1 MIVDVHAHTPTHRD
15 AVPHE
20 ERRVFSGWRTDRPVV
35 TTNSWADYAEA
46 MAAADISIV
55 FNIAV
60 PDPLAA
66 TGMPYP
72 PERTNDATAEF
83 VAADPGRRIGF
94 MSVNPLAP
102 DVFEE
107 AERCR
112 ELGLVGVKLGP
123 NYQNFDP
130 LCEPALAFYA
140 WCERLGL
147 PILFHQGASPI
158 RAAPLRYTYPLVT
171 DEIALRF
178 PELRIVMAHMG
189 HPWGKETVVTIRKHP
204 HVYADVSSIY
214 LRPWVCY
221 ESLLAAVE
229 WGCTHKLLLGSDF
242 PIATTA
248 EAIAGLRGVNGILD
262 GTRLPRVPE
271 ELIEQIIHADA
282 LGALGLPRPAAADV
296 ATAGT
301 GTADVATA
309 GPTAGPAASAGGE
322 R

>member
-1 MIVDVHAHTPTHRD
+1 MIVDVHAHTPTHREGVPD
-15 AVPHE
+15 A
-20 ERRVFSGWRTDRPVV
+20 ERQVFTTWRTDRPVV
-35 TTNSWADYAEA
+35 TTNSWAGFDAA
-46 MAAADISIV
+46 MEAADVTIV

-60 PDPLAA
+60 PDPAAA
-66 TGMPYP
+66 TGIPHP

-83 VAADPGRRIGF
+83 VANDPTRRIGF
-94 MSVNPLAP
+94 MSVNPTEP
-102 DVFEE
+102 DAFDE

-130 LCEPALAFYA
+130 LGDEALAFYGY
-140 WCERLGL
+140 CEKNAL
-147 PILFHQGASPI
+147 PIVFHQGASPI

-171 DEIALRF
+171 DEVALRF

-242 PIATTA
+242 PIATTG
-248 EAIAGLRGVNGILD
+248 EAIAGLRAVNSILE
-262 GTRLPRVPE
+262 GTALPRIPS
-271 ELIEQIIHADA
+271 ELIEGIIHADA
-282 LGALGLPRPAAADV
+282 LSALGLSVGAPA
-296 ATAGT
+296 
-301 GTADVATA
+301 
-309 GPTAGPAASAGGE
+309 
-322 R
+322 

>member
-1 MIVDVHAHTPTHRD
+1 MIVDVHTHTPTHRE
-15 AVPHE
+15 AVPPE
-20 ERRVFSGWRTDRPVV
+20 QRQVFTGWRTDRDVV
-35 TTNSWADYAEA
+35 TTNSWTDYDEA
-46 MAAADISIV
+46 TAAADVSIV

-66 TGMPYP
+66 TGIPHP

-83 VAADPGRRIGF
+83 VAADPTRRVGF

-102 DVFEE
+102 DAFEE

-130 LCEPALAFYA
+130 LSPPALAFYDY
-140 WCERLGL
+140 CQRHGL

-171 DEIALRF
+171 DEVALRF

-189 HPWGKETVVTIRKHP
+189 HPWGRETVVTIRKHP

-214 LRPWVCY
+214 LRSWVCY

-242 PIATTA
+242 PIASTA
-248 EAIAGLRGVNGILD
+248 EAIAGLRRVNHILD
-262 GTRLPRVPE
+262 GTALPRVPDE
-271 ELIEQIIHADA
+271 VIDRIIHADA
-282 LGALGLPRPAAADV
+282 LDALGLARRALPTTESGPAV
-296 ATAGT
+296 
-301 GTADVATA
+301 
-309 GPTAGPAASAGGE
+309 GPTPGE
-322 R
+322 RGGVL

>member
-1 MIVDVHAHTPTHRD
+1 MIVDVHAHTPTHRES
-15 AVPHE
+15 VPE
-20 ERRVFSGWRTDRPVV
+20 SERKVFTTWRTDRPVV
-35 TTNSWADYAEA
+35 TTNSWAEFDTA
-46 MAAADISIV
+46 MEAADVTIV

-60 PDPLAA
+60 PDPEAA
-66 TGMPYP
+66 TGIPHP

-83 VAADPGRRIGF
+83 VAHDPARRIGF
-94 MSVNPLAP
+94 MSVDPTEP
-102 DVFEE
+102 DAFDE

-130 LCEPALAFYA
+130 LGDEALAFYA
-140 WCERLGL
+140 YCEKNAL
-147 PILFHQGASPI
+147 PIVFHQGASPI

-171 DEIALRF
+171 DEVALRF

-242 PIATTA
+242 PIANTG
-248 EAIAGLRGVNGILD
+248 EAIAGLRAVNTILE
-262 GTRLPRVPE
+262 GTRLPRVPS
-271 ELIEQIIHADA
+271 ELVEGIIHADA
-282 LGALGLPRPAAADV
+282 LSALGLSVGAPA
-296 ATAGT
+296 
-301 GTADVATA
+301 
-309 GPTAGPAASAGGE
+309 
-322 R
+322 

>member
-1 MIVDVHAHTPTHRD
+1 MIVDVHTHTPTHRD
-15 AVPHE
+15 AVPPE
-20 ERRVFSGWRTDRPVV
+20 QRQVFTGWRTDRDVT
-35 TTNSWADYAEA
+35 TTNSWADYDEA
-46 MAAADISIV
+46 AAAADVSIV

-66 TGMPYP
+66 TGIPYP

-83 VAADPGRRIGF
+83 VAADPTRRIGF
-94 MSVNPLAP
+94 MSVNPLDP
-102 DVFEE
+102 DVFDE

-112 ELGLVGVKLGP
+112 ELGLIGVKLGP

-130 LCEPALAFYA
+130 LSEPALAFYDY
-140 WCERLGL
+140 CQRFSL

-171 DEIALRF
+171 DEVALRF

-189 HPWGKETVVTIRKHP
+189 HPWGRETVVTIRKHP

-242 PIATTA
+242 PIANTA
-248 EAIAGLRGVNGILD
+248 EAIAGLRGVNRVLA
-262 GTRLPRVPE
+262 GTALPRVPE

-282 LGALGLPRPAAADV
+282 LTALGLGRPSAL
-296 ATAGT
+296 ATSG
-301 GTADVATA
+301 
-309 GPTAGPAASAGGE
+309 GGE
-322 R
+322 PADAPTDQPVAIGRGQR